1 MRASL
6 DVEDNT
12 SQNSNFLPLGMMA
25 VALKKDLAES
35 GDVRHVRRRLKDL
48 AERKWQYCDA

>member
-1 MRASL
+1 
-6 DVEDNT
+6 
-12 SQNSNFLPLGMMA
+12 MMA

>member
-6 DVEDNT
+6 DFGGGAGAGAGGFVNNT
-12 SQNSNFLPLGMMA
+12 CQSSNFLPLGMMA
-25 VALKKDLAES
+25 AALK
-35 GDVRHVRRRLKDL
+35 KDL